1 MSRWM
6 KAKSVMDI
14 RTIRGLLGKWFKPG
28 HDPLR
33 QDAEADYT
41 EAREAMRALKS
52 LFQNE
57 LDSRLGIG
65 ADKAQV
71 RDDRTS

>member
-1 MSRWM
+1 
-6 KAKSVMDI
+6 MDI
-14 RTIRGLLGKWFKPG
+14 RTIRGLLGEWFQPA

-57 LDSRLGIG
+57 LESRHVVTGTE
-65 ADKAQV
+65 AQV
-71 RDDRTS
+71 RDDRTG